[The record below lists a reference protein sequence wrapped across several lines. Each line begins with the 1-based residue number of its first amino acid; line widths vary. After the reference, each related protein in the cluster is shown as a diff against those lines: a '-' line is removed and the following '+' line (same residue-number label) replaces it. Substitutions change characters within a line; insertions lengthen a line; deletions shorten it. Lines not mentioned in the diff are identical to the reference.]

1 MTGQL
6 IDFLLTRSARER
18 ILLGAALLVILLGLG
33 FGLLMPLHEHR
44 LRAQAQLGE
53 AQALELWIADRI
65 VEKQSLTRAFDPGS
79 QAPIGTSGVE
89 RGLIAARLRPALT
102 SLSTQSDGSIDLRF
116 DQVDFAQLGAWLSA
130 AHPGWG
136 YRIDSF
142 RLEALPPDSGVEGG
156 AEGGSDRLSGR
167 VAAWISLSPQ
177 DS

>member
-1 MTGQL
+1 M
-6 IDFLLTRSARER
+6 AWEN
-18 ILLGAALLVILLGLG
+18 ALDRLVLQQI
-33 FGLLMPLHEHR
+33 H
-44 LRAQAQLGE
+44 LGE
-53 AQALELWIADRI
+53 RGERRPPEIRELVDDVRALCPDRNETWFHVGYAQALELWIADRI
-65 VEKQSLTRAFDPGS
+65 VEKQSLTRAFDPVP

-102 SLSTQSDGSIDLRF
+102 SLSTQGDGRIDLRF

-142 RLEALPPDSGVEGG
+142 RLEALQGDGG
-156 AEGGSDRLSGR
+156 AEGGSGHISGR

-177 DS
+177 DP